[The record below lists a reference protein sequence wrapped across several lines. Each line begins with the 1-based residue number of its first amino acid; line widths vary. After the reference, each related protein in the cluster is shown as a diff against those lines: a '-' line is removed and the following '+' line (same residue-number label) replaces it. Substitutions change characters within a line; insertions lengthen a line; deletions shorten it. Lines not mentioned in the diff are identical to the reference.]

1 MQENENKL
9 YENGPEQELP
19 RDIPAEVRRQL
30 AEDLNEEATE

>member
-19 RDIPAEVRRQL
+19 GISPQRCAVSWQR
-30 AEDLNEEATE
+30 T